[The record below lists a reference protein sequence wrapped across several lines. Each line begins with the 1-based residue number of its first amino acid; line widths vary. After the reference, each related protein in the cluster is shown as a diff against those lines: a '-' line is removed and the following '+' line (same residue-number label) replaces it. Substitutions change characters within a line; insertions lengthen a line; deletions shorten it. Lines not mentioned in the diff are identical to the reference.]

1 MELTNLLHGFA
12 LALSPT
18 NILACFLGAFLGTV
32 TGVLPGIGPAAAMS
46 LLLPITF
53 GLEPTTGLIM
63 LAGIYYGAMYG
74 GSTTS
79 ILLNMPGETA
89 SMVTCFDGYQMAKK
103 GRAGAALAVSA
114 IGSWLAGTVSI
125 IGLMLFAPAL
135 ANIALAFGP
144 AEYFALI
151 LLGVLTL
158 NNLTGDSFLKATLML
173 VIGLGIATI
182 GTEIIKGI
190 SRFDFGNSDLLEG
203 LDVIPVLMGL
213 FGLSEVFVSLHD
225 RDTVPEVAKVKFRDL
240 YPTMEEIKRSIAPI
254 FRGTAIGF
262 PIGLLPG
269 PAHILSTMVSYRVE
283 KGVSRHPEQFG
294 KGAIEGVAGPEAANN
309 AASTGAMIPLFA
321 LGLPFTVQ
329 AAIMIAA
336 LRTHNITPSPLLISQ
351 HGDIFWAVIAS
362 MYIGNVMLLL
372 LNLPLVGVFASL
384 IKTPPKILLPVIT
397 TIMLIGTYGLNG
409 NLFDVWVLLFFGVLG
424 YILRIVDYPSVPLI
438 IALVLG
444 PSFEERLRQSL
455 LLAHG
460 DLSFYLQRPVTAA
473 ILALTA
479 IVVIWGLSQSTVK
492 RIMSNRTPTGSGV
505 AS

>member
-1 MELTNLLHGFA
+1 MELTNLLQGFA
-12 LALSPT
+12 SALTPI
-18 NILACFLGAFLGTV
+18 NIVACFLGAFLGTI
-32 TGVLPGIGPAAAMS
+32 TGVLPGIGPAAAMA
-46 LLLPITF
+46 LLLPVTF
-53 GLEPTTGLIM
+53 GLPPTTSLIM

-103 GRAGAALAVSA
+103 GRAGAALAISA
-114 IGSWLAGTVSI
+114 IGSWVAGTISI
-125 IGLMLFAPAL
+125 VGLMCFAPAL
-135 ANIALAFGP
+135 ANVALAFGP
-144 AEYFALI
+144 PEYFALI
-151 LLGVLTL
+151 LLGVLVL

-173 VIGLGIATI
+173 IIGLGIATV
-182 GTEIIKGI
+182 GTEIIKGV
-190 SRFDFGNSDLLEG
+190 SRFDFGNPDLLDG
-203 LDVIPVLMGL
+203 FDVIPVLMGL
-213 FGLSEVFVSLHD
+213 FGLSEVFVGLREKGSIG
-225 RDTVPEVAKVKFRDL
+225 EVAKVRFRDL
-240 YPTMEEIKRSIAPI
+240 YPTRDEIVRSIKPI

-283 KGVSRHPEQFG
+283 KGFSKNPDCFG

-309 AASTGAMIPLFA
+309 AASTGAMVPLFA

-351 HGDIFWAVIAS
+351 HGDMFWAVIAS
-362 MYIGNVMLLL
+362 MYIGNVVLLV

-384 IKTPPKILLPVIT
+384 TKTPKPILLPIIT
-397 TIMLIGTYGLNG
+397 TIMIIGTYGLNG
-409 NLFDVWVLLFFGVLG
+409 NLFDVWVLLFFGALG
-424 YILRIVDYPSVPLI
+424 YIMRIVDYPSVPLI

-460 DLSFYLQRPVTAA
+460 DLSYYFQRPVTAA
-473 ILALTA
+473 ILLLTA
-479 IVVIWGLSQSTVK
+479 VAIVWGIS
-492 RIMSNRTPTGSGV
+492 GSIRRYRQR
-505 AS
+505 ALL